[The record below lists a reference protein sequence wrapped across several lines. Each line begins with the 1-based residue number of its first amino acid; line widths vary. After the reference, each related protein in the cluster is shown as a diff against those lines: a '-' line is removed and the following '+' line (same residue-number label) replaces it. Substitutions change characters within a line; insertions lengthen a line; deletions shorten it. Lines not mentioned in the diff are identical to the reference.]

1 MFKLF
6 FILVISSFDF
16 IDGQPLKENEKN
28 VTQPVSGQSDGATL
42 STKVAESSISNNP
55 DENVL
60 VCPNCNFVLKPEQLK
75 IQPKAKQSQPK
86 SHERHAFH
94 VTDDV
99 QVDLPNEEDDDLTMS
114 RKLRNEMIGRE
125 ENHYRPDIFY

>member
-6 FILVISSFDF
+6 FILVTSSFIFLGDF

-28 VTQPVSGQSDGATL
+28 VTPPA
-42 STKVAESSISNNP
+42 KAAESSISNNP

-75 IQPKAKQSQPK
+75 IQPKAKQPEPR
-86 SHERHAFH
+86 ERHAFH

-99 QVDLPNEEDDDLTMS
+99 QVDLPNEEADDLTMS
-114 RKLRNEMIGRE
+114 RKLRNEMIGPE
-125 ENHYRPDIFY
+125 EYHYRPDIFY